1 MGSSQ
6 MVSIS
11 LYPWKLD
18 CIPFPPPT
26 AHLVPL
32 EVNKQLQVSA
42 LSQAQQLTLVLWF
55 NPSPT
60 IYMTPWKSKY
70 HNKNIPIRIYL
81 FKLEI
86 TVCMGC
92 I

>member
-42 LSQAQQLTLVLWF
+42 LGQAPLDKGSSLSSIGF
-55 NPSPT
+55 N
-60 IYMTPWKSKY
+60 
-70 HNKNIPIRIYL
+70 N
-81 FKLEI
+81 
-86 TVCMGC
+86 
-92 I
+92 